1 MSEFFDMLE
10 KARNER
16 KNLADR
22 KLDLQA
28 IQEWDRLIQ
37 DLQDREEQLQQ
48 TIATLEADR
57 KASTEENSE
66 LKRQLQESKTRL
78 EVLSQEMT
86 ARDKRLDEVN
96 QTHQALAEQLKT
108 EIQEKAVRVSSLE
121 IEIEGLKGE
130 YRQKAQT
137 FDEDEILKGL
147 TKEQRNRMTKKLL
160 EELLTRSRP
169 IHSKVTCPRC
179 KGNISVRFRLGLKS
193 KETDPNKRK
202 ELIEEI
208 KKPSCRG

>member
-1 MSEFFDMLE
+1 MSKFLDILE

-16 KNLADR
+16 KNLVNR

-37 DLQDREEQLQQ
+37 DLQDREEQLHQ
-48 TIATLEADR
+48 TIATLEAAR
-57 KASTEENSE
+57 KASTQESSE
-66 LKRQLQESKTRL
+66 LKRQLQESKSRL
-78 EVLSQEMT
+78 QVLSEEMT
-86 ARDKRLDEVN
+86 AWDKRLDEVN
-96 QTHQALAEQLKT
+96 QAHQALAEQLKT
-108 EIQEKAVRVSSLE
+108 EIQEKAVRVSNLE
-121 IEIEGLKGE
+121 NEIEGLKGG
-130 YRQKAQT
+130 YQQKAQT

-147 TKEQRNRMTKKLL
+147 TKERRNRMTKKLL

-179 KGNISVRFRLGLKS
+179 KENISVRFRLGLKS
-193 KETDPNKRK
+193 KERDANKRK

-208 KKPSCRG
+208 KKPS